1 MRASSIS
8 TIRVP
13 LREVRMGRAV
23 GLGAG
28 WGVEGNGRGS
38 AMRAG
43 GHREWSTG
51 CGRKLGVPDGRIAQ
65 QTVHGKLLEGGE
77 AILAELV
84 NDQDGSDRCQRAFLS
99 NPFIRSSYVS
109 LPHARNSPH
118 SPDLRSPITMNNVC
132 VPTRSSDIPGSPA
145 WRIMLLL
152 SIQPQRS
159 RTLRSLPV
167 FRTFRFL

>member
-1 MRASSIS
+1 
-8 TIRVP
+8 
-13 LREVRMGRAV
+13 
-23 GLGAG
+23 
-28 WGVEGNGRGS
+28 
-38 AMRAG
+38 MRAG

-145 WRIMLLL
+145 WRIVLLL